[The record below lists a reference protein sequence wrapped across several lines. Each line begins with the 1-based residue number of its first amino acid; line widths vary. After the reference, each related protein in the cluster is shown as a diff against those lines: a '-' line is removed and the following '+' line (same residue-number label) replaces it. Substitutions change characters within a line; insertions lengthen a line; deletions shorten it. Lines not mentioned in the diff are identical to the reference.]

1 MCMYVCIYIYTYV
14 YIYTLYI
21 TIDHNISKSSIQFS
35 GHERH
40 LPEFAALQQPA
51 GPLDSGARGV
61 QRLAQ
66 GGGSAVP
73 GAGTGEGEGPAKGWA
88 GKRFVRL
95 IWLVVSTMFYFP

>member
-1 MCMYVCIYIYTYV
+1 MYVCIYICMSI
-14 YIYTLYI
+14 YIYKNTLYI

-95 IWLVVSTMFYFP
+95 IWLVVSNMFYLP